1 MEKKVVK
8 LSLTDQLSELESKE
22 QTPEVM
28 AEIDNIKT
36 QIEEETAKEKA
47 LEEEIAKNK
56 SEKEAKAKEKADKKA
71 AEEAAKR
78 LPAFTHEEWR
88 IDVFHDPIM
97 EDGKQVV
104 KADGS
109 LAYKT
114 RTVRDKLLKRVIID
128 PEHADILNNQML
140 NTKKEYVP
148 ITK

>member
-56 SEKEAKAKEKADKKA
+56 AEKEAKAKEKADK
-71 AEEAAKR
+71 
-78 LPAFTHEEWR
+78 
-88 IDVFHDPIM
+88 
-97 EDGKQVV
+97 GK
-104 KADGS
+104 
-109 LAYKT
+109 
-114 RTVRDKLLKRVIID
+114 
-128 PEHADILNNQML
+128 
-140 NTKKEYVP
+140 
-148 ITK
+148 

>member
-1 MEKKVVK
+1 MAEKKSLAALKMQLGK
-8 LSLTDQLSELESKE
+8 LKKKE

-28 AEIDNIKT
+28 EQIDALT
-36 QIEEETAKEKA
+36 LQIENFVPDVQKKEP
-47 LEEEIAKNK
+47 EVK
-56 SEKEAKAKEKADKKA
+56 SNV
-71 AEEAAKR
+71 
-78 LPAFTHEEWR
+78 PAFTHEEWR

-114 RTVRDKLLKRVIID
+114 RTVRDKLLKRVIIE
-128 PEHADILNNQML
+128 PEHAEILNNQML

-148 ITK
+148 INK